1 MFEEELF
8 EKISNNLNLFKTLTY
23 KQKINFIEKLQ
34 TENQYI
40 KF

>member
-1 MFEEELF
+1 MFDEELF
-8 EKISNNLNLFKTLTY
+8 EKINDNLNLFKTLTY

-34 TENQYI
+34 IENQYI